1 MFLVDGHT
9 EPPRASL
16 LLFEYGKS
24 KAGYFT
30 TEHFVRNQFA
40 ALMLFEFLFPENRL
54 FAVYD
59 NATIHRSR
67 GNDSLDASV
76 MNLSPGGRQRK
87 QRDTM
92 YTDKTG
98 VSVLQRLVTDSNVAK
113 GLLQILSE
121 RGETWVKKPSK
132 PQAVAMLNKYDDFKD
147 QSSWIER
154 IFNVSAC
161 GHRML
166 FAPKCHP
173 ELQYPIESSWAKMKG
188 HIRRR
193 CKHTLPSLRENI
205 IAALQPDN
213 IPLTLVQKWF
223 RKMRDYMAAYED
235 GATGKTADK
244 KVKQYRSHRQCFDK
258 TPAGGSNLPEPIRL
272 VERDSIIDLTELPSV
287 EMVSSAA
294 EDLGEIGM

>member
-1 MFLVDGHT
+1 
-9 EPPRASL
+9 
-16 LLFEYGKS
+16 
-24 KAGYFT
+24 
-30 TEHFVRNQFA
+30 
-40 ALMLFEFLFPENRL
+40 
-54 FAVYD
+54 
-59 NATIHRSR
+59 
-67 GNDSLDASV
+67 
-76 MNLSPGGRQRK
+76 
-87 QRDTM
+87 
-92 YTDKTG
+92 
-98 VSVLQRLVTDSNVAK
+98 
-113 GLLQILSE
+113 
-121 RGETWVKKPSK
+121 
-132 PQAVAMLNKYDDFKD
+132 MLNKYDDFKD

-294 EDLGEIGM
+294 DDLGEIGM

>member
-1 MFLVDGHT
+1 M
-9 EPPRASL
+9 RS
-16 LLFEYGKS
+16 
-24 KAGYFT
+24 
-30 TEHFVRNQFA
+30 QFA
-40 ALMLFEFLFPENRL
+40 ALVLFEFLYPDNRL

-59 NATIHRSR
+59 NATIHRSK
-67 GNDSLDASV
+67 GAYALDASI
-76 MNLSPGGRQRK
+76 MNLSPGGKQRK
-87 QRDTM
+87 QRDTT
-92 YTDKTG
+92 YTGLTTEE
-98 VSVLQRLVTDSNVAK
+98 SVRQSLVDTNGVAK
-113 GLLQILSE
+113 GLLAILRE
-121 RGETWVKKPSK
+121 RGEQWTKSPSK
-132 PQAVAMLNKYDDFKD
+132 KRAVALLNKYDDFKD

>member
-1 MFLVDGHT
+1 M
-9 EPPRASL
+9 
-16 LLFEYGKS
+16 
-24 KAGYFT
+24 
-30 TEHFVRNQFA
+30 
-40 ALMLFEFLFPENRL
+40 
-54 FAVYD
+54 
-59 NATIHRSR
+59 
-67 GNDSLDASV
+67 
-76 MNLSPGGRQRK
+76 
-87 QRDTM
+87 
-92 YTDKTG
+92 
-98 VSVLQRLVTDSNVAK
+98 
-113 GLLQILSE
+113 LQILSE

-223 RKMRDYMAAYED
+223 RKMRDYMVAYEA
-235 GATGKTADK
+235 GADGKTADK
-244 KVKQYRSHRQCFDK
+244 VVKQYKSHRQCFDK
-258 TPAGGSNLPEPIRL
+258 TPAGGSFISEPTRL
-272 VERDSIIDLTELPSV
+272 VLRSDDDSIIDLTVVIPTV
-287 EMVSSAA
+287 EMVESAA
-294 EDLGEIGM
+294 RE